1 MAHSVKAQR
10 RIALWISAF
19 LITLATLNAQATTLP
34 DFSPLVE
41 QYSNAVVNVSS
52 VTKAPRNAA
61 LPFQGQTPYGELP
74 DEAQEFF
81 RRFFG
86 APPQGGPGPAQKR
99 ASMGSG
105 FIISSDGYVL
115 TNNHVV
121 EGADEITVRLRD
133 RREIEA
139 KVVGTD
145 PGTDLALLKIDGKDL
160 PVVKLGNS
168 DRLKVGEWV
177 LAIGSPFGFDYS
189 VSAGIISA
197 LNRSLPN
204 EQNQNYVPFIQTD
217 VAINPG
223 NSGGPLFNM
232 DGEVI
237 GINSMIYTRS
247 GGFMGLSFAIP
258 ISVAMDVVGQIKEK
272 GHVLRG
278 WLGVSIQEVNRDL
291 AESFGLERPAGALV
305 AAVVPDSP
313 AAKGGLQAG
322 DIILKVDGTP
332 IEFSADLPHLI
343 GRKRPGSTAALE
355 VVRNGKQINLKVKVG
370 ELPSEPEKLAQ
381 QGGAAQPQNR
391 LGIVVGD
398 LTQEQLRELEIP
410 QGIVIEE
417 VVDGVGA
424 AIGLRPGMV
433 ITAIANKP
441 VKSAAEFNLIVKS
454 LPANRL
460 IAMRVLRDGVP
471 LFVTFKLPK

>member
-1 MAHSVKAQR
+1 MANAIKELRPVGV
-10 RIALWISAF
+10 LF
-19 LITLATLNAQATTLP
+19 ATLCLAALMTLTVQAAELP

-61 LPFQGQTPYGELP
+61 LPFQGQGPYGELP
-74 DEAQEFF
+74 EEAQEFF
-81 RRFFG
+81 RHFFG
-86 APPQGGPGPAQKR
+86 APPQGGPMQKR
-99 ASMGSG
+99 ASTGSG

-115 TNNHVV
+115 TNNHVID
-121 EGADEITVRLRD
+121 GADEITVRLRD

-322 DIILKVDGTP
+322 DIILKVDGTA

-355 VVRNGKQINLKVKVG
+355 VVRNGKPLDLKVKVG

-381 QGGAAQPQNR
+381 QGGGGAQPQNR
-391 LGIVVGD
+391 LGILVSD
-398 LTQEQLRELEIP
+398 LTAEQLRELELP
-410 QGIVIEE
+410 HGIVIEE

>member
-1 MAHSVKAQR
+1 MAHSIKAQR
-10 RIALWISAF
+10 LVVLCLTLLWMLPAR
-19 LITLATLNAQATTLP
+19 AAQLP

-41 QYSNAVVNVSS
+41 QYSSAVVNVSS
-52 VTKAPRNAA
+52 VAKVTRGVSA
-61 LPFQGQTPYGELP
+61 PFQGPNGELP
-74 DEAQEFF
+74 EEAQEFF

-86 APPQGGPGPAQKR
+86 APHENGPPQKR
-99 ASMGSG
+99 ASTGSG

-115 TNNHVV
+115 TNYHVV
-121 EGADEITVRLRD
+121 QGANEITVRLRD

-139 KVVGTD
+139 KVIGTD

-189 VSAGIISA
+189 VSAGIVSA

-232 DGEVI
+232 DGEVV

-258 ISVAMDVVGQIKEK
+258 ITVAMDVVGQLKEK
-272 GHVLRG
+272 GHVMRG

-322 DIILKVDGTP
+322 DIITKVDDNL

-343 GRKRPGSTAALE
+343 GRKRPGSTTALE
-355 VVRNGKQINLKVKVG
+355 VVRNGKQIALKVKVG
-370 ELPSEPEKLAQ
+370 ELPGEPAQLAQ
-381 QGGAAQPQNR
+381 QGREGQPQIDNR
-391 LGIVVGD
+391 LGIVVSD
-398 LTQEQLRELEIP
+398 LTPEQKRQLGIE
-410 QGIVIEE
+410 QGIVIEQVAE
-417 VVDGVGA
+417 GIGA

-441 VKSAAEFNLIVKS
+441 VKNVADFNLIVKS

-460 IAMRVLRDGVP
+460 IAMRVVREGVP
-471 LFVTFKLPK
+471 TFVTFKLPK